1 MPIDLALTLQ
11 VVTTLTVVGGFI
23 FGAVNLRD
31 YSRARDQRAAL
42 QAVSVIAVEMSSA
55 VRRVFTMTDRPFL
68 DTVGGAIRAGWPLLR
83 PWVEAHRARSGNQYL
98 DEWFEWLYLQLDRY
112 LNKKTA
118 PAALAHLD
126 WRP

>member
-1 MPIDLALTLQ
+1 
-11 VVTTLTVVGGFI
+11 V
-23 FGAVNLRD
+23 
-31 YSRARDQRAAL
+31 AR
-42 QAVSVIAVEMSSA
+42 SVPAGRCSA
-55 VRRVFTMTDRPFL
+55 R
-68 DTVGGAIRAGWPLLR
+68 
-83 PWVEAHRARSGNQYL
+83 WVEAHRARSGNQYL